1 MMLTLFW
8 KTKKNTTSP
17 ENFFHFFESNA
28 QTLSLIGKIMLFK
41 TDKILQK
48 NCWFSGKTSTQFEL
62 FFKSNS
68 PYVGILYVSKQLSDI
83 QLTV

>member
-1 MMLTLFW
+1 M
-8 KTKKNTTSP
+8 
-17 ENFFHFFESNA
+17 
-28 QTLSLIGKIMLFK
+28 GKMILFK

-48 NCWFSGKTSTQFEL
+48 KCRFFGKTSTRFEL

-68 PYVGILYVSKQLSDI
+68 PYVGIMYVSKQLSDI